1 MRFKVKERSTDRAF
15 REYILKRDEYTCQ
28 RCQRT
33 YRQNDCGG
41 LQVSHFWSRRHENTR
56 FDPANC
62 ILLCFGCHMLW
73 GHGDERQAYI
83 DFMKKRLGEEGF
95 QLLDAR
101 AHTYKKRDDRLD
113 ELGIKNLMLELE
125 NKRLKADKKFWISLT
140 AGGNNY

>member
-1 MRFKVKERSTDRAF
+1 
-15 REYILKRDEYTCQ
+15 
-28 RCQRT
+28 
-33 YRQNDCGG
+33 
-41 LQVSHFWSRRHENTR
+41 
-56 FDPANC
+56 
-62 ILLCFGCHMLW
+62 MLW

-95 QLLDAR
+95 ELLAAR
-101 AHTYKKRDDRLD
+101 AHEYKKRDDRLD